1 MATFQHRVS
10 PSVRFV
16 YSAFAWFFWAINAA
30 LLPAAIAQ
38 DSTTA
43 DLTGP
48 WVGWLETP
56 AQQLRLL
63 IQIGPVPNPRDSEVA
78 DIEGTIVSLDQT
90 PEALPFSR
98 CTLSPD
104 GTLEFSVV
112 PAGNSSL
119 SYSFRGKQYGSRIDG
134 EFQNANAKLPLSF
147 RKADR
152 VPDEGV
158 DRLGA
163 SSAWR
168 GELDLLVRK
177 INVRFRVY
185 DRPPY
190 ADPESPRVLFDSLSE
205 KVSGFPVRVTSGDKG
220 QVVLSIPSLPGN
232 AKFLVDT
239 TTLGESIRG
248 RFIQSLLP
256 LALELNRV
264 DELKGDLIEGDPLI
278 RLLKNAVAES
288 PSEETTK
295 PTVNSMTDS
304 NAKPTSD
311 SLPDGIREEEFSV
324 ERIDYRKSK
333 VKRDGRWV
341 QPKFRISGTIT
352 WPAGSSSESKSP
364 AVVMVSGSGPQ
375 DRDETIGAHQPFRVI
390 AHWLA
395 KHGVASLRYDDRGTG
410 ASTGEFLSS
419 TTFDFADDA
428 AAVWQHARTVE
439 GIDRLRVGLLGH
451 SEGGIIGPMV
461 AANEPEVAFLILLAP
476 PAFAGSEILATQIDR
491 ISELQGVDASTRQAS
506 IKLQRNLQ
514 SLALEPESDEARTM
528 SRARQAVL
536 EQWDTLRGMSEALPG
551 ESEDARRQ
559 RVVDQILAQFK
570 GLQTPWMRYF
580 LAFDPTSAW
589 LVMRAPTLA
598 IWGDKDVQVIAGPNR
613 ERLFDV
619 ASRNPR
625 LKGDLVVLPGLNH
638 IMQRADTGL
647 PDEYDRILD
656 TVDSSA
662 FDVIREWMRQQNL
675 MP

>member
-1 MATFQHRVS
+1 
-10 PSVRFV
+10 
-16 YSAFAWFFWAINAA
+16 
-30 LLPAAIAQ
+30 
-38 DSTTA
+38 
-43 DLTGP
+43 
-48 WVGWLETP
+48 
-56 AQQLRLL
+56 
-63 IQIGPVPNPRDSEVA
+63 
-78 DIEGTIVSLDQT
+78 
-90 PEALPFSR
+90 
-98 CTLSPD
+98 
-104 GTLEFSVV
+104 
-112 PAGNSSL
+112 
-119 SYSFRGKQYGSRIDG
+119 
-134 EFQNANAKLPLSF
+134 
-147 RKADR
+147 
-152 VPDEGV
+152 
-158 DRLGA
+158 
-163 SSAWR
+163 
-168 GELDLLVRK
+168 LDLAVRK
-177 INVRFRVY
+177 ISVRFRVY
-185 DRPPY
+185 DQPPY
-190 ADPESPRVLFDSLSE
+190 ADPQSPRILFDSLSE
-205 KVSGFPVRVTSGDKG
+205 KVSGFPVRLTTDDKG
-220 QVVLSIPSLPGN
+220 KVILSIPSLPGN
-232 AKFLVDT
+232 AKFLVDPAT
-239 TTLGESIRG
+239 IGESIRG

-264 DELKGDLIEGDPLI
+264 DELKGDPLEADPLI
-278 RLLKNAVAES
+278 GLLKKANALSSREGNAE
-288 PSEETTK
+288 
-295 PTVNSMTDS
+295 PTAPSMTE
-304 NAKPTSD
+304 
-311 SLPDGIREEEFSV
+311 SLPDGIREEEFAI
-324 ERIDYRKSK
+324 ERVDYRKSK
-333 VKRDGRWV
+333 VKQDGRWV

-352 WPAGSSSESKSP
+352 WPPGTSSESKIP

-375 DRDETIGAHQPFRVI
+375 DRDETIGSHQPFRVI

-428 AAVWQHARTVE
+428 AAVWQHARTLE

-506 IKLQRNLQ
+506 IKLQRTLQ
-514 SLALEPESDEARTM
+514 SLALEPESDEAQTM

-536 EQWDTLRGMSEALPG
+536 EQWDALQGMSEALPG

-638 IMQRADTGL
+638 LMQRAETGL
-647 PDEYDRILD
+647 PDEYDRIVD

>member
-1 MATFQHRVS
+1 MAKTSYRAFLA
-10 PSVRFV
+10 VRFCCIAC
-16 YSAFAWFFWAINAA
+16 SWLCWATTWAW
-30 LLPAAIAQ
+30 LPSAIAQ
-38 DSTTA
+38 DQTSA
-43 DLTGP
+43 DLAGP
-48 WVGWLETP
+48 WIGWLETP
-56 AQQLRLL
+56 AQHLRLL
-63 IQIGPVPNPRDSEVA
+63 IRIDPTSDGPSDSAPAEIA
-78 DIEGTIVSLDQT
+78 GTITSPDQK
-90 PEALPFSR
+90 PDSLPFAR
-98 CTLSPD
+98 CTFSSD
-104 GTLEFSVV
+104 GTLEFTVI
-112 PAGNSSL
+112 PGGDANL
-119 SYSFRGKQYGSRIDG
+119 SYSFRGKRNGNRIDG

-147 RKADR
+147 RKADS
-152 VPDEGV
+152 VPDEGI

-163 SSAWR
+163 PSAWK
-168 GELDLLVRK
+168 GDLDLAVRK
-177 INVRFRVY
+177 ISVRFRVY
-185 DRPPY
+185 DQPPY
-190 ADPESPRVLFDSLSE
+190 ADPQSPRILFDSLSE
-205 KVSGFPVRVTSGDKG
+205 KVSGFPVRLTTGDKG
-220 QVVLSIPSLPGN
+220 QVILSIPSLPGN
-232 AKFLVDT
+232 AKFLVDPAT
-239 TTLGESIRG
+239 IGESIRG

-264 DELKGDLIEGDPLI
+264 DELKGDPLEADPLI
-278 RLLKNAVAES
+278 GLLKKANALSSGEGNAE
-288 PSEETTK
+288 
-295 PTVNSMTDS
+295 PTAPSMT
-304 NAKPTSD
+304 D
-311 SLPDGIREEEFSV
+311 SLPDGIREEEFAI
-324 ERIDYRKSK
+324 ERVDYRKSK
-333 VKRDGRWV
+333 VKQDGRWV

-352 WPAGSSSESKSP
+352 WPAGTSSESKIP

-375 DRDETIGAHQPFRVI
+375 DRDETIGSHQPFRVI

-410 ASTGEFLSS
+410 SSTGEFLSS

-428 AAVWQHARTVE
+428 TAVWQHARSLE

-506 IKLQRNLQ
+506 IKLQRTLQ

-536 EQWDTLRGMSEALPG
+536 EQWDALQGMSEALPG

-638 IMQRADTGL
+638 LMQRADTGL
-647 PDEYDRILD
+647 PDEYDRIVE
-656 TVDSSA
+656 TVNSSA
-662 FDVIREWMRQQNL
+662 LEVIKEWMRQQNL